1 MKRIFLTLLV
11 LAGFSC
17 TCMSQFRMSVG
28 PLVGMNYNFYHGTNI
43 KNSNMSYNGAGVS
56 VGGQV
61 DMGFTPVVG
70 LLATVTAYDMMSANG
85 SMTQQGSKVGEDVSL
100 AYLMISPALKFS
112 VPNTGLGFFIGPG
125 IGFKLT
131 GTSESYQIV
140 NGQRQQISPESDLI
154 NMKPRVN
161 GQAGMSYD
169 FDLKSLYLTP
179 YFLFDL
185 GFTEGTEAGGW
196 KASGIKFGLA
206 IKFKVVK

>member
-1 MKRIFLTLLV
+1 M

-17 TCMSQFRMSVG
+17 IGMSQFRMSVG
-28 PLVGMNYNFYHGTNI
+28 PVVGMNYNFYHGDAV
-43 KNSNMSYNGAGVS
+43 KNSNMSFNGVGVS
-56 VGGQV
+56 VGGQA
-61 DMGFTPVVG
+61 DMSFTPVVG
-70 LLATVTAYDMMSANG
+70 LLATVTAYDMMSASG
-85 SMTQQGSKVGEDVSL
+85 DLTQQGTKTSTDYGL
-100 AYLMISPALKFS
+100 AYLMINPAIKFS

-131 GTSESYQIV
+131 GTVEQHQIV
-140 NGQRQQISPESDLI
+140 DGQRQQTFQKSDMP

-161 GQAGMSYD
+161 GQGGMFYD

-179 YFLFDL
+179 YFLYDF
-185 GFTEGTEAGGW
+185 GFTDVDEAGGW